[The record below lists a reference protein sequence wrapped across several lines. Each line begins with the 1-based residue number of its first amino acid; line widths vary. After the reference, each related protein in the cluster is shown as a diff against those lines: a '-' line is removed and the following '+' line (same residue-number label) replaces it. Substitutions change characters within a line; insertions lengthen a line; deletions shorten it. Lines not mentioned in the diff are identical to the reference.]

1 MENTVAKWLSEWDTN
16 KTGSVDEDT
25 VREKLNAMLPRPEF
39 GGFGGPG
46 GGGPGGGGPRG
57 PGNPGGRGGPSE
69 SGPAPK
75 PLTSEQVSLLRAWI
89 DQGAK

>member
-1 MENTVAKWLSEWDTN
+1 MENTIAKWLSEWDTN
-16 KTGSVDEDT
+16 KTGSVNEDT

-39 GGFGGPG
+39 AGF
-46 GGGPGGGGPRG
+46 GGPGGGGPRG
-57 PGNPGGRGGPSE
+57 PGNAGGRGGPPE